1 MKSISLDSKTHH
13 HNIFRHTRRLI
24 ENKKRM
30 NLNIQEIF
38 KTWKPFL
45 SIL

>member
-1 MKSISLDSKTHH
+1 MNSTSLDSVTRH
-13 HNIFRHTRRLI
+13 HNILRHTRRLI

-38 KTWKPFL
+38 KTWIPRL

>member
-1 MKSISLDSKTHH
+1 MSSTSLDSVTRHH
-13 HNIFRHTRRLI
+13 IFRHTRRLI

-38 KTWKPFL
+38 KTWIPRL